1 MSEKDT
7 NCDET
12 NVETEGMGDRKAPDF
27 ELPDCCR
34 PMVERMMEALGSAP
48 ENETDAQEGTQI
60 FGPPDWCKAMMSQMM
75 NACGEP
81 KEGDSKSA
89 DKKPGSCCGEPG

>member
-12 NVETEGMGDRKAPDF
+12 NVENDGMGDRNAPDF

-34 PMVERMMEALGSAP
+34 PMVERMMKAFKSAP
-48 ENETDAQEGTQI
+48 ENETVSREGARNSDL
-60 FGPPDWCKAMMSQMM
+60 PDWCKSMMIQMM
-75 NACGEP
+75 RARGESR
-81 KEGDSKSA
+81 EGDGESA
-89 DKKPGSCCGEPG
+89 AESPGSCCGEPK